1 MILMNV
7 RFAIVL
13 LSAVALPL
21 FAVPSVAN
29 AQYTGA
35 LGRCVTQNPG
45 PTGKACCLK
54 TYTGFVSNSD
64 TGRLAYEVQ
73 ACLTAGPSKGAAKK
87 K

>member
-1 MILMNV
+1 MSV
-7 RFAIVL
+7 RSTIVL

-54 TYTGFVSNSD
+54 SYTGYVSNSD

-73 ACLTAGPSKGAAKK
+73 MCVDAGSKGGAKK